1 MTLGPKK
8 QRPKNLWP
16 KDSVSKSYSLCLPMY
31 CYLRLLMPK
40 KYCAMKQLIVPS
52 LKGSARSFCF
62 LHAPFSRGPAT
73 LLIGIRH
80 FFLASFGILVKRGFF
95 SGTQCQCMHIST
107 KDLVYEH
114 LPHSTLFTLS
124 LFPIYPYIAY
134 FAILGTKVCIH
145 TICTLGMEEAPFP
158 AVWGHFS
165 GNCLL
170 STPLQSSST
179 VRTFFLS
186 PRWGENITLQS
197 YAHIRFRGYM
207 SMLLFLTW
215 GEIDFSASLIF
226 TSSLQLQQL

>member
-1 MTLGPKK
+1 M
-8 QRPKNLWP
+8 
-16 KDSVSKSYSLCLPMY
+16 
-31 CYLRLLMPK
+31 
-40 KYCAMKQLIVPS
+40 PS

-62 LHAPFSRGPAT
+62 LHAPFSRGRISTPLLAEGPQ

-170 STPLQSSST
+170 STPPQSSST

-186 PRWGENITLQS
+186 PRWGK
-197 YAHIRFRGYM
+197 
-207 SMLLFLTW
+207 
-215 GEIDFSASLIF
+215 LI
-226 TSSLQLQQL
+226 SQAL